1 MKSVML
7 AGFSD
12 KDAAAIEMMIGR
24 RWPELKAV
32 RLARVPELSLPTQNQ
47 DALACDSCIVDLGGC
62 GLRMRTAEGE
72 AQLEAFLSGR
82 PSVLVCAGECD
93 SWSQARVSAIRGRR
107 KRLIKSPYTSTEL
120 LEAMAEVLAQD
131 DEAALTPGRAATAM
145 APVKQ
150 ANAEDA
156 AEGSVDQ
163 SMPAWRRAL
172 LLAERLKRDMRSG
185 ADAGSVGKPATG
197 NAESRQ
203 DAVAVAVNQ
212 GVSGRA
218 SGPATGAAT
227 GMAQGAAAR
236 VMVPVD
242 QVALGMERR
251 RRAVASV
258 LEVFPDLRTAPVM
271 KAAQQLVAHDQ
282 ALLVQLNRD
291 VAMFGCI
298 GSGWVASGISF
309 RVLLRMLASSDILA
323 RVEMREMT
331 QAQAED
337 MLRER
342 FGDLANRM
350 RHPLD
355 MLIWELV
362 SARIKGRALQPRG
375 DLRLYLRSLPNF
387 PLLESVGPLDI
398 QLAAICGRGPQS
410 ISELVARFPGHEQ
423 EVYRF
428 AVLGLLSGCLGRV
441 EEFASGSVATIESA
455 SRTAT
460 ASAAQSAPPKRGVFK
475 ALLDRLFQA

>member
-24 RWPELKAV
+24 RWPELKVV
-32 RLARVPELSLPTQNQ
+32 RLPRVPELSLPTQNQ
-47 DALACDSCIVDLGGC
+47 DALACDSCIVELGGC

-82 PSVLVCAGECD
+82 PSVLVWAGECD

-212 GVSGRA
+212 GVSGRE
-218 SGPATGAAT
+218 SGSATATAT
-227 GMAQGAAAR
+227 GMAQ

-342 FGDLANRM
+342 FGDLADRM
-350 RHPLD
+350 RHPVD

-410 ISELVARFPGHEQ
+410 ISGLVARFPGHEQ
-423 EVYRF
+423 EVCRF

>member
-1 MKSVML
+1 M
-7 AGFSD
+7 
-12 KDAAAIEMMIGR
+12 
-24 RWPELKAV
+24 
-32 RLARVPELSLPTQNQ
+32 
-47 DALACDSCIVDLGGC
+47 
-62 GLRMRTAEGE
+62 
-72 AQLEAFLSGR
+72 
-82 PSVLVCAGECD
+82 
-93 SWSQARVSAIRGRR
+93 
-107 KRLIKSPYTSTEL
+107 
-120 LEAMAEVLAQD
+120 
-131 DEAALTPGRAATAM
+131 
-145 APVKQ
+145 
-150 ANAEDA
+150 
-156 AEGSVDQ
+156 
-163 SMPAWRRAL
+163 
-172 LLAERLKRDMRSG
+172 
-185 ADAGSVGKPATG
+185 
-197 NAESRQ
+197 
-203 DAVAVAVNQ
+203 
-212 GVSGRA
+212 
-218 SGPATGAAT
+218 
-227 GMAQGAAAR
+227 
-236 VMVPVD
+236 PVD

-258 LEVFPDLRTAPVM
+258 LEAFPDLGSAPVM

-298 GSGWVASGISF
+298 GCGWVASGISF

-362 SARIKGRALQPRG
+362 SARIKGKKLQPRG

-398 QLAAICGRGPQS
+398 QLASICGRGPQS
-410 ISELVARFPGHEQ
+410 ISGLVARFPGHEQ

-441 EEFASGSVATIESA
+441 EEFASGTVATIEPA
-455 SRTAT
+455 SRAVT
-460 ASAAQSAPPKRGVFK
+460 ASAAQPAPPKRGVFK

>member
-24 RWPELKAV
+24 RWPELKVV

-82 PSVLVCAGECD
+82 PSVLVWAGECD

-212 GVSGRA
+212 GVSGRE
-218 SGPATGAAT
+218 SGSATATAT
-227 GMAQGAAAR
+227 GMAQ

-342 FGDLANRM
+342 FGDLADRM
-350 RHPLD
+350 RHPVD

-410 ISELVARFPGHEQ
+410 ISGLVARFPGHEQ
-423 EVYRF
+423 EVCRF

-460 ASAAQSAPPKRGVFK
+460 ASAAQPAPPKRGVFK

>member
-24 RWPELKAV
+24 RWPELKVV
-32 RLARVPELSLPTQNQ
+32 RLPRVPELSLPTQNQ
-47 DALACDSCIVDLGGC
+47 DALACDSCIVELGGC

-82 PSVLVCAGECD
+82 PSVLVWAGECD

-212 GVSGRA
+212 GVSGRE
-218 SGPATGAAT
+218 SGSATATAT
-227 GMAQGAAAR
+227 GMAQ

-342 FGDLANRM
+342 FGDLADRM
-350 RHPLD
+350 RHPVD

-398 QLAAICGRGPQS
+398 QRAAICGRGPQS
-410 ISELVARFPGHEQ
+410 ISGLVARFPGHEQ
-423 EVYRF
+423 EVCRF